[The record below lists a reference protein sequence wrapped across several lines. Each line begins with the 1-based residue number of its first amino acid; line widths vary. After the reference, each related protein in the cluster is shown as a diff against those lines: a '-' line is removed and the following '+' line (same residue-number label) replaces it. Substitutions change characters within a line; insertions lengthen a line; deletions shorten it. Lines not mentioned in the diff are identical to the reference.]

1 MCNKHVQ
8 RGLSTADPEKHEAPS
23 PVQAAGHGRWLLPAL
38 MAHAADGAACTC
50 SSASSLDAASAALS
64 LQCVRRNRTTQI
76 PGTLFDSEKSF
87 ATLKAL
93 FVSRRVEYAV
103 S

>member
-1 MCNKHVQ
+1 MDAGSSLLCW
-8 RGLSTADPEKHEAPS
+8 LMLLTA
-23 PVQAAGHGRWLLPAL
+23 LPAP
-38 MAHAADGAACTC
+38 APWV
-50 SSASSLDAASAALS
+50 SSLDAASTALS
-64 LQCVRRNRTTQI
+64 LRCVQRNPTTRI